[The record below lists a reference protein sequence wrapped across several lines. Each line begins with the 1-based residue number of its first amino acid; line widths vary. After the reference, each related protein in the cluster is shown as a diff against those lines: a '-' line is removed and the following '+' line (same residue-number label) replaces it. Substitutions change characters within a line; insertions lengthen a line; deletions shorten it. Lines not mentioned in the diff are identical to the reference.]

1 MNEVQIDRVMDKL
14 LQQIA
19 SLNRTNAILSV
30 RVEDLTEE
38 VETLRAAA
46 NQQEVSE

>member
-1 MNEVQIDRVMDKL
+1 MNEVNVDRVMDKL

-30 RVEDLTEE
+30 RVEDLTAELQEVQNQNEE
-38 VETLRAAA
+38 VAE
-46 NQQEVSE
+46 